1 MKASTQYTDLVGT
14 AAADVSDLTTKN
26 NTLEEVANEFGI
38 DQTRFKVV
46 GLSIYGKEKQSVA
59 FICEDLSKSTPDNP
73 HMVKLYIEDDDKL
86 DLILKRL
93 HIVLYN
99 KYDNKYPSIDN
110 YEELNLKDFIDEE
123 E

>member
-14 AAADVSDLTTKN
+14 AAADVSDLTTKS

-46 GLSIYGKEKQSVA
+46 GLSIYGLDKQSVG
-59 FICEDLSKSTPDNP
+59 FICEDLQRSTEDNH
-73 HMVKLYIEDDDKL
+73 HMVKLYVNDDGEKL

-93 HIVLYN
+93 HVVLYN
-99 KYDNKYPSIDN
+99 KRDDLYPGIDK
-110 YEELNLKDFIDEE
+110 YEELNLDDFINAD
-123 E
+123 